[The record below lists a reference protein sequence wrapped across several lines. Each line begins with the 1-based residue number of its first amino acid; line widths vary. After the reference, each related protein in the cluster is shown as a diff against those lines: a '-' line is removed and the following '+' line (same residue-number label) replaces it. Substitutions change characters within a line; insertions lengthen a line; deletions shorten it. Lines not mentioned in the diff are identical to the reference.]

1 MKLTAMSR
9 AYVTRT
15 ISKKAEARKAEI
27 SAEIERIMAERK
39 ELVARARDR
48 KSVV

>member
-27 SAEIERIMAERK
+27 LGAEKHTVGGATC
-39 ELVARARDR
+39 
-48 KSVV
+48 